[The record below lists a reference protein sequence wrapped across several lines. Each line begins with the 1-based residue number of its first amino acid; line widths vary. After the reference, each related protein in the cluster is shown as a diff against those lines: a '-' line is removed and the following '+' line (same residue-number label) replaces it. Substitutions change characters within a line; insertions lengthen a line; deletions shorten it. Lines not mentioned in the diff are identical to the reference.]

1 MTTTTTA
8 PAATGRVHTLFWVV
22 RCHHT
27 DRGMLSVYA
36 EREGDG
42 RPRPHREKRSAF
54 TAAGFLGGRALGFHV
69 METKADE
76 TGEVFDVR
84 WPRGENS

>member
-1 MTTTTTA
+1 MTTTKTPA
-8 PAATGRVHTLFWVV
+8 PAERALTMFWVM

-27 DRGMLSVYA
+27 ERGVLSVYA
-36 EREGDG
+36 ERDAGG
-42 RPRPHREKRSAF
+42 RPRPHRDKRSAF

-76 TGEVFDVR
+76 RGEVLDVR
-84 WPRGENS
+84 WPRGHNS